1 MTLISQTVSPSPSPP
16 AARLTVLPDPPQSPD
31 MALQIPFIARA
42 NLILEAHYR
51 SRPDVVVISDGYL
64 CLEAGN
70 ARRSPSPDCLVSFG
84 MTLPKAEIMQS
95 NGYTISEIGKPPEF
109 VLEIASASTGRR
121 DYTVKRDIYASYG
134 VPEYW
139 RFDHTGGQYHDTAL
153 AGDRLLPNG
162 EYEPIPVTTLP
173 NGVIRGYSAVL
184 GLELRSD
191 AGNLRFW
198 NPSTGEY
205 LPDLMDAMDQRDA
218 EAAAHQITTAQR
230 DAEAAARQAEAAAHQ
245 ITTARLDAEAAAH
258 QVTIAQ
264 RDAEA
269 AARQAAT
276 EARQAEAVARQAAEE
291 RIRQLEAQLAQRR
304 AEN

>member
-1 MTLISQTVSPSPSPP
+1 MTLISQTVSPSPAPP

-42 NLILEAHYR
+42 NLILADHYR
-51 SRPDVVVISDGYL
+51 SRPDVVVISNGYL

-84 MTLPKAEIMQS
+84 MAILKAEIMQS

-173 NGVIRGYSAVL
+173 DGVIRGYSAVL
-184 GLELRSD
+184 DLELRSD
-191 AGNLRFW
+191 AGKLRFW
-198 NPSTGEY
+198 DPSTGEY
-205 LPDLMDAMDQRDA
+205 LPDLTESKAQTAASRA
-218 EAAAHQITTAQR
+218 ETAAA
-230 DAEAAARQAEAAAHQ
+230 
-245 ITTARLDAEAAAH
+245 
-258 QVTIAQ
+258 IAQ
-264 RDAEA
+264 RD
-269 AARQAAT
+269 
-276 EARQAEAVARQAAEE
+276 AEAVARQAAEE
-291 RIRQLEAQLAQRR
+291 RVRQLEAQLAQQRR
-304 AEN
+304 TEN